1 MLMMAA
7 NAPRDVSLAPEQ
19 QRLLLAYTKLT
30 TIALLPLHDMPGL
43 VLGGPIPST
52 IHDQNEITAL
62 LAFEKEQLHQDVGQ
76 WEELEEIKVHLE
88 ALVPP
93 TRGLLGVLRT
103 SRLQDRAGKWW
114 MAKRL
119 KDHED
124 LESLSA

>member
-30 TIALLPLHDMPGL
+30 TIALLPLRDMPGL
-43 VLGGPIPST
+43 VLGGPIPSA

-76 WEELEEIKVHLE
+76 WEEMEEIVVHLK
-88 ALVPP
+88 ALVP
-93 TRGLLGVLRT
+93 TSRGLLGMLRPSG
-103 SRLQDRAGKWW
+103 SRDRTGTWW
-114 MAKRL
+114 MADRL
-119 KDHED
+119 KDHEA
-124 LESLSA
+124 LESLGT

>member
-1 MLMMAA
+1 MMAA

-76 WEELEEIKVHLE
+76 WEEMEVTVVHLK
-88 ALVPP
+88 ALVRS
-93 TRGLLGVLRT
+93 RGLLGMLRPSG
-103 SRLQDRAGKWW
+103 SRDRAGTWW
-114 MAKRL
+114 MADRL
-119 KDHED
+119 KDHEA
-124 LESLSA
+124 LESLGT